1 MRTQTQLISN
11 PKDLYRFL
19 ASPGIEV
26 AKLVFTGKSICW
38 LSWRHSDDAHAPMLR
53 HTKDVLASYVTAGE
67 RMHLYSYLDTL
78 QKRALYRHG
87 QRYLYSTK
95 RWRGTGECWGLP
107 GLKQCEYISEFVSGG
122 PKN

>member
-78 QKRALYRHG
+78 QKRALYTDTD
-87 QRYLYSTK
+87 SVI
-95 RWRGTGECWGLP
+95 
-107 GLKQCEYISEFVSGG
+107 YIQPRDGAALVNAGDCLG
-122 PKN
+122 